1 MSESL
6 LITVDVVVGSVF
18 VVVVV
23 VGKETVRRREIIS
36 ATSVEMSSQSVRGT
50 PKMLPSN
57 EIQISSNKI

>member
-18 VVVVV
+18 VVV